1 MVPKKSPRIPLELH
15 QIKAYEFYQK
25 RLASGKEGNEIDDW
39 QQAKEYLSQHPRAIL
54 AWNLKMPYRGG
65 KRLIKRLL
73 LSLQSLVRV
82 AWKLLI
88 FPFWLFQQIPGLFAR
103 EDKDSRTFA
112 IDVVKT
118 IISALGLIATLL
130 AGIGLIV
137 NYFNSQAEMQL
148 TQQRLITE
156 RFSKAVEQIG
166 SGKEEVVIGGI
177 YSLERI
183 AKDSPKDQWT
193 IMEVLTSYIRKNSPI
208 PSNKR
213 QLKPEAEEREKTPE
227 KLPSVSIP
235 VQAALTVI
243 GRRKGDNLAETTDSN
258 KIKILDLSRTN
269 LRGANLNR
277 ANLNRASLHLANL
290 NGAFL
295 EEANLDGA
303 NLNRANL
310 NGANLDGAK
319 LIGANLIGA
328 NLNGANLNGANL
340 NGANLIGAKLIGA
353 NLNGANLNGAF
364 LIGAFLI
371 EANLEE
377 ANLNGANL
385 NGASLNGA
393 FLRGA
398 FLIGANLN
406 GASLNGAFLRGAF
419 LNGAEGLNP
428 EQIKS
433 ACSWE
438 KAIYTEAKWDED
450 KQLWVVA
457 DREANQR
464 EIEKLK
470 RDKNSDP
477 PNPRLFSALCDNF
490 CLWNR
495 EMLTGDETSTF
506 P

>member
-15 QIKAYEFYQK
+15 QIKAHEFYQK

-39 QQAKEYLSQHPRAIL
+39 QQAKEYFSQHPRAIL
-54 AWNLKMPYRGG
+54 AWNLKMPYRRG

-88 FPFWLFQQIPGLFAR
+88 FPFWLFQQISGLFAR

-118 IISALGLIATLL
+118 IISALGLIATLF
-130 AGIGLIV
+130 AGIGLFV
-137 NYFNSQAEMQL
+137 NYLNSQAEIQL

-166 SGKEEVVIGGI
+166 NTKEEVVIGGI

-208 PSNKR
+208 PSNIE
-213 QLKPEAEEREKTPE
+213 QLKPEARQKALE

-243 GRRKGDNLAETTDSN
+243 GRRKVENDQAGDNLAGTTNPN
-258 KIKILDLSRTN
+258 KIKFLDLSGTN
-269 LRGANLNR
+269 LRGADLIGANLNRANLIEANLNRADLNRANLIEANLYGANLYGANLYGAILNGADLNGANLDGANLYGADLIGANLNR
-277 ANLNRASLHLANL
+277 ANLNRA
-290 NGAFL
+290 
-295 EEANLDGA
+295 
-303 NLNRANL
+303 NLNRAN
-310 NGANLDGAK
+310 

-328 NLNGANLNGANL
+328 NLNGANLDGANLDGANL
-340 NGANLIGAKLIGA
+340 NRADLIGANLIGANLIGA
-353 NLNGANLNGAF
+353 NLYGAV
-364 LIGAFLI
+364 
-371 EANLEE
+371 
-377 ANLNGANL
+377 
-385 NGASLNGA
+385 
-393 FLRGA
+393 
-398 FLIGANLN
+398 
-406 GASLNGAFLRGAF
+406 
-419 LNGAEGLNP
+419 GLNP

-433 ACSWE
+433 ACFWE
-438 KAIYTEAKWDED
+438 RARHTQGKWDED
-450 KQLWVVA
+450 KQLWVSA

-464 EIEKLK
+464 EIDKLK

-477 PNPRLFSALCDNF
+477 PNPINC
-490 CLWNR
+490 
-495 EMLTGDETSTF
+495 TTK
-506 P
+506 

>member
-15 QIKAYEFYQK
+15 QIKAHEFYQK
-25 RLASGKEGNEIDDW
+25 RLASGKEGSEIDDW
-39 QQAKEYLSQHPRAIL
+39 QQAKEYFSQHPRAIL
-54 AWNLKMPYRGG
+54 AWNLKMPYRRG

-118 IISALGLIATLL
+118 IISALGLIATLF
-130 AGIGLIV
+130 AGIGLFV
-137 NYFNSQAEMQL
+137 NYLNSQAEMQL

-208 PSNKR
+208 PSNIQ
-213 QLKPEAEEREKTPE
+213 QLKPEEREKTLE

-243 GRRKGDNLAETTDSN
+243 GRRKVENDQAGDNLAETNDPN
-258 KIKILDLSRTN
+258 KIKFLDLSQTN
-269 LRGANLNR
+269 LR
-277 ANLNRASLHLANL
+277 
-290 NGAFL
+290 
-295 EEANLDGA
+295 
-303 NLNRANL
+303 
-310 NGANLDGAK
+310 
-319 LIGANLIGA
+319 GANLIGA
-328 NLNGANLNGANL
+328 NLNGANLNRANL
-340 NGANLIGAKLIGA
+340 NRANLIG
-353 NLNGANLNGAF
+353 
-364 LIGAFLI
+364 
-371 EANLEE
+371 ANLEE
-377 ANLNGANL
+377 ANLNGAFLFGANLYGANLKGAELIGANLKGAILWVAILNGANL
-385 NGASLNGA
+385 NGANLNRANLFGA
-393 FLRGA
+393 NLKGA
-398 FLIGANLN
+398 NLIGANLN
-406 GASLNGAFLRGAF
+406 GAYLNGAYLNGAN
-419 LNGAEGLNP
+419 LNGAELKGAELIGANLEEANLNRADLNRAKLNGAILNRAYLYGANLNGAEDLHP

-433 ACSWE
+433 ACFWE
-438 KAIYTEAKWDED
+438 RAIHRGAKWDKD
-450 KQLWVVA
+450 KKLWVAA

-464 EIEKLK
+464 EIDKLK

-477 PNPRLFSALCDNF
+477 RNPINCN
-490 CLWNR
+490 
-495 EMLTGDETSTF
+495 TK
-506 P
+506 

>member
-15 QIKAYEFYQK
+15 QIKAHEFYQK

-39 QQAKEYLSQHPRAIL
+39 QQAKEYFSQHPRAIL

-112 IDVVKT
+112 IEVVKT
-118 IISALGLIATLL
+118 IISALGLIATLF

-166 SGKEEVVIGGI
+166 NTKEEVVIGGI

-208 PSNKR
+208 PSNIE
-213 QLKPEAEEREKTPE
+213 QLEPEERQKALE

-243 GRRKGDNLAETTDSN
+243 GRRKVENDQAGDNLAETTDPN
-258 KIKILDLSRTN
+258 KIKILDLSGTN
-269 LRGANLNR
+269 LRKAYLNGANLNR
-277 ANLNRASLHLANL
+277 ANLIGANLIGANLIGANLRLADLEGANL
-290 NGAFL
+290 NGADL
-295 EEANLDGA
+295 K
-303 NLNRANL
+303 
-310 NGANLDGAK
+310 GANLDGADLK
-319 LIGANLIGA
+319 GANLNLADLEGANLNLADLRLADLEGANLNGADLRGA

-340 NGANLIGAKLIGA
+340 DGA
-353 NLNGANLNGAF
+353 NLNGANLNGAV
-364 LIGAFLI
+364 
-371 EANLEE
+371 
-377 ANLNGANL
+377 
-385 NGASLNGA
+385 
-393 FLRGA
+393 
-398 FLIGANLN
+398 
-406 GASLNGAFLRGAF
+406 
-419 LNGAEGLNP
+419 GLNP

-433 ACSWE
+433 ACFWE
-438 KAIYTEAKWDED
+438 RAIHTQAKWDFD
-450 KQLWVVA
+450 KELWVA
-457 DREANQR
+457 EDREANQR
-464 EIEKLK
+464 EIDKLK

-477 PNPRLFSALCDNF
+477 PNPIDC
-490 CLWNR
+490 
-495 EMLTGDETSTF
+495 TTK
-506 P
+506 

>member
-15 QIKAYEFYQK
+15 QIKAHEFYQK

-39 QQAKEYLSQHPRAIL
+39 QQAKEYFSQHPRAIL

-112 IDVVKT
+112 IEVVKT
-118 IISALGLIATLL
+118 IISALGLIATLF

-166 SGKEEVVIGGI
+166 NTKEEVVIGGI

-208 PSNKR
+208 PSNIE
-213 QLKPEAEEREKTPE
+213 QLEPEERQKALE

-243 GRRKGDNLAETTDSN
+243 GRRKVENDQAGDNLAETTDPN
-258 KIKILDLSRTN
+258 KIKILDLSGTN
-269 LRGANLNR
+269 LRKAYLNGANLNRANLIGANLNGANLIGANLIGAILIGANLNGANLIGANLIGANLIGANLNR
-277 ANLNRASLHLANL
+277 ANLNRANLDGANL
-290 NGAFL
+290 DGANL
-295 EEANLDGA
+295 IGANLDGA

-310 NGANLDGAK
+310 NRAYLIGANLNRAY
-319 LIGANLIGA
+319 LIGANLNRANLIGA
-328 NLNGANLNGANL
+328 NLNRANLNRAYLFGANLDGAV
-340 NGANLIGAKLIGA
+340 
-353 NLNGANLNGAF
+353 
-364 LIGAFLI
+364 
-371 EANLEE
+371 
-377 ANLNGANL
+377 
-385 NGASLNGA
+385 
-393 FLRGA
+393 
-398 FLIGANLN
+398 
-406 GASLNGAFLRGAF
+406 
-419 LNGAEGLNP
+419 GLNP

-433 ACSWE
+433 ACFWE
-438 KAIYTEAKWDED
+438 RAIHTESKWDND
-450 KQLWVVA
+450 KQLWVA
-457 DREANQR
+457 EDPKANQR
-464 EIEKLK
+464 EIDKLK

-477 PNPRLFSALCDNF
+477 PNPIDC
-490 CLWNR
+490 
-495 EMLTGDETSTF
+495 TTK
-506 P
+506 

>member
-1 MVPKKSPRIPLELH
+1 MAQKKSPRIPLELH
-15 QIKAYEFYQK
+15 QIKAYEFYQQ

-54 AWNLKMPYRGG
+54 AWNLKMPYRRG

-166 SGKEEVVIGGI
+166 NNKEEVVIGGI

-208 PSNKR
+208 PSNIQ
-213 QLKPEAEEREKTPE
+213 QLEPEEREKALE

-243 GRRKGDNLAETTDSN
+243 GRRKVENDQAGDNLAETTDSN

-269 LRGANLNR
+269 LR
-277 ANLNRASLHLANL
+277 
-290 NGAFL
+290 
-295 EEANLDGA
+295 E
-303 NLNRANL
+303 ANL
-310 NGANLDGAK
+310 NGANLDGAN
-319 LIGANLIGA
+319 LNGANLNGA
-328 NLNGANLNGANL
+328 NLYRAHLNGAILNGANLNGANL
-340 NGANLIGAKLIGA
+340 NGANLYRAHLNGAILNGANLYRAHLNGAILNGAILNGAILFGADLYGAHLNGAILNGANLNGAHLNGAYLNRANLNRANLYGANLNEAYLYGA
-353 NLNGANLNGAF
+353 NLNGANLN
-364 LIGAFLI
+364 
-371 EANLEE
+371 EAKDLH
-377 ANLNGANL
+377 
-385 NGASLNGA
+385 
-393 FLRGA
+393 
-398 FLIGANLN
+398 
-406 GASLNGAFLRGAF
+406 
-419 LNGAEGLNP
+419 P

-433 ACSWE
+433 ACFWQE
-438 KAIYTEAKWDED
+438 AIYTEAKWDED
-450 KQLWVVA
+450 KQLWVA
-457 DREANQR
+457 EDREANQR

-477 PNPRLFSALCDNF
+477 PNLIDCN
-490 CLWNR
+490 
-495 EMLTGDETSTF
+495 TK
-506 P
+506 

>member
-15 QIKAYEFYQK
+15 QIKAHEFYQK

-39 QQAKEYLSQHPRAIL
+39 QQAKEYFSQHPRAIL
-54 AWNLKMPYRGG
+54 AWNLKMPYRRG

-88 FPFWLFQQIPGLFAR
+88 FPFWLFQQISGLFAR

-118 IISALGLIATLL
+118 IISALGLIATLF
-130 AGIGLIV
+130 AGIGLFV
-137 NYFNSQAEMQL
+137 NYLNSQAEIQL

-166 SGKEEVVIGGI
+166 NNKEEVVIGGI

-208 PSNKR
+208 PSNIQ
-213 QLKPEAEEREKTPE
+213 QLEPEERQKALE

-243 GRRKGDNLAETTDSN
+243 GRRKVENDQAGDNLAETTDSN

-269 LRGANLNR
+269 LREANLIGANLIGANLIGANLEGANLNR
-277 ANLNRASLHLANL
+277 ANLIGANLKGANLEGAILYRANLDGAYLKGANLKGAILEGANLNEAYLEGANLEGANLNRAYLYRAYLEGANL
-290 NGAFL
+290 NGAYL
-295 EEANLDGA
+295 EGANLNRAYLLGANLEGA

-310 NGANLDGAK
+310 NGTV
-319 LIGANLIGA
+319 
-328 NLNGANLNGANL
+328 
-340 NGANLIGAKLIGA
+340 
-353 NLNGANLNGAF
+353 
-364 LIGAFLI
+364 
-371 EANLEE
+371 
-377 ANLNGANL
+377 
-385 NGASLNGA
+385 
-393 FLRGA
+393 
-398 FLIGANLN
+398 
-406 GASLNGAFLRGAF
+406 
-419 LNGAEGLNP
+419 GLNP

-433 ACSWE
+433 ACFWE
-438 KAIYTEAKWDED
+438 RAIHTQAKWDED
-450 KQLWVVA
+450 KQLWVAA

-464 EIEKLK
+464 EIDKLK

-477 PNPRLFSALCDNF
+477 PNPINCTTKYRLYY
-490 CLWNR
+490 
-495 EMLTGDETSTF
+495 
-506 P
+506 

>member
-130 AGIGLIV
+130 AGIGLFV
-137 NYFNSQAEMQL
+137 NYLNSQAERQL
-148 TQQRLITE
+148 IQERLITE

-208 PSNKR
+208 PSNIE
-213 QLKPEAEEREKTPE
+213 QLEPEERQKALE

-243 GRRKGDNLAETTDSN
+243 GRRKVENDQAGDNLAETTDSN

-269 LRGANLNR
+269 LR
-277 ANLNRASLHLANL
+277 
-290 NGAFL
+290 
-295 EEANLDGA
+295 EANLILA

-310 NGANLDGAK
+310 NGANLNRANLNRANLNRANLNGAELYRAYLNGANLK
-319 LIGANLIGA
+319 GANLNEANLIGANLNEANLIGA
-328 NLNGANLNGANL
+328 NLNGAILYR
-340 NGANLIGAKLIGA
+340 A
-353 NLNGANLNGAF
+353 NLNGANLNGAY
-364 LIGAFLI
+364 
-371 EANLEE
+371 
-377 ANLNGANL
+377 LNGAIL
-385 NGASLNGA
+385 Y
-393 FLRGA
+393 
-398 FLIGANLN
+398 GANLY
-406 GASLNGAFLRGAF
+406 GAILYGAILW
-419 LNGAEGLNP
+419 GAEVDP
-428 EQIKS
+428 KQIKS
-433 ACSWE
+433 ACFWE
-438 KAIYTEAKWDED
+438 RAIHTQAKWDKD
-450 KQLWVVA
+450 KQLWVAA
-457 DREANQR
+457 DPKANQR

-470 RDKNSDP
+470 RDKNSDL
-477 PNPRLFSALCDNF
+477 PNPIDCN
-490 CLWNR
+490 
-495 EMLTGDETSTF
+495 TK
-506 P
+506 

>member
-15 QIKAYEFYQK
+15 QIKAHEFYQK

-54 AWNLKMPYRGG
+54 AWNLKMPYRRG

-88 FPFWLFQQIPGLFAR
+88 FPFWLFQQISGLFAR

-118 IISALGLIATLL
+118 IISALGLIATLF
-130 AGIGLIV
+130 AGIGLFV
-137 NYFNSQAEMQL
+137 NYLNSQAEIQL

-166 SGKEEVVIGGI
+166 NTKEEVVIGGI

-208 PSNKR
+208 PSNIQ
-213 QLKPEAEEREKTPE
+213 QLEPEERQKALE

-243 GRRKGDNLAETTDSN
+243 GRRKVENDQAGDNLAETTNPN
-258 KIKILDLSRTN
+258 KIKILDLSGTN
-269 LRGANLNR
+269 LRGADLNEANLNR
-277 ANLNRASLHLANL
+277 ANLIGADL
-290 NGAFL
+290 N
-295 EEANLDGA
+295 EAN
-303 NLNRANL
+303 
-310 NGANLDGAK
+310 

-328 NLNGANLNGANL
+328 YLYGAV
-340 NGANLIGAKLIGA
+340 
-353 NLNGANLNGAF
+353 
-364 LIGAFLI
+364 
-371 EANLEE
+371 
-377 ANLNGANL
+377 
-385 NGASLNGA
+385 
-393 FLRGA
+393 
-398 FLIGANLN
+398 
-406 GASLNGAFLRGAF
+406 
-419 LNGAEGLNP
+419 GLNP

-433 ACSWE
+433 ACFWE
-438 KAIYTEAKWDED
+438 RAIHTQAKWDED
-450 KQLWVVA
+450 KQLWVAA

-464 EIEKLK
+464 EIDKLK

-477 PNPRLFSALCDNF
+477 PNPIDCNTKSFN
-490 CLWNR
+490 
-495 EMLTGDETSTF
+495 
-506 P
+506 

>member
-15 QIKAYEFYQK
+15 QIKAHEFYQK

-39 QQAKEYLSQHPRAIL
+39 QQAKEYFSQHPRAIL
-54 AWNLKMPYRGG
+54 AWNLKMPYRRG

-118 IISALGLIATLL
+118 IISALGLIATLS
-130 AGIGLIV
+130 AGIGLFV
-137 NYFNSQAEMQL
+137 NYLNSQAERQL
-148 TQQRLITE
+148 IQERLITE

-208 PSNKR
+208 PSNIE
-213 QLKPEAEEREKTPE
+213 QLKPEERKKALE

-243 GRRKGDNLAETTDSN
+243 GRRKVENDQAGDNLAETTNPN

-269 LRGANLNR
+269 LRGANLI
-277 ANLNRASLHLANL
+277 
-290 NGAFL
+290 
-295 EEANLDGA
+295 GA
-303 NLNRANL
+303 NLI
-310 NGANLDGAK
+310 GANLIGAN

-328 NLNGANLNGANL
+328 NLNRANLKGANLEGAILYRANLDGAYLKGANLKGAILEGANLNEAYLEGANLEGANLNRANLYRAYLEGANLNGAYL
-340 NGANLIGAKLIGA
+340 EGA
-353 NLNGANLNGAF
+353 NLNRAYLLGANLEGANLNR
-364 LIGAFLI
+364 
-371 EANLEE
+371 
-377 ANLNGANL
+377 ANLNGTV
-385 NGASLNGA
+385 
-393 FLRGA
+393 
-398 FLIGANLN
+398 
-406 GASLNGAFLRGAF
+406 
-419 LNGAEGLNP
+419 GLNP

-433 ACSWE
+433 ACFWE
-438 KAIYTEAKWDED
+438 RAIYTESKWDED
-450 KQLWVVA
+450 TELWVAA

-477 PNPRLFSALCDNF
+477 PNPIDCN
-490 CLWNR
+490 
-495 EMLTGDETSTF
+495 TK
-506 P
+506 

>member
-1 MVPKKSPRIPLELH
+1 MAQKKSPRIPLELH

-118 IISALGLIATLL
+118 IISALGLIATLS
-130 AGIGLIV
+130 AGIGLFV
-137 NYFNSQAEMQL
+137 NYLNSQAEIQL
-148 TQQRLITE
+148 IQERLITE

-166 SGKEEVVIGGI
+166 NTKEEVVIGGI

-183 AKDSPKDQWT
+183 AKDSPEDQWT
-193 IMEVLTSYIRKNSPI
+193 IMEVLISYIRKNSPI
-208 PSNKR
+208 PSNIQ
-213 QLKPEAEEREKTPE
+213 QLEPAAREKALE

-243 GRRKGDNLAETTDSN
+243 GRRKVENDQAGDNLAGTTDSN

-269 LRGANLNR
+269 LREANLIRANLDRANLEGANLY
-277 ANLNRASLHLANL
+277 LANL
-290 NGAFL
+290 NGAYL
-295 EEANLDGA
+295 IGAILIVAKLTQANLTEANLTEANLNGAELYRGWLNRANLREANLNGA

-310 NGANLDGAK
+310 NGAELWGANLNGAYLDGAN
-319 LIGANLIGA
+319 LMRANLNGAELWGANLNGAYLDGANLKGAELIGA
-328 NLNGANLNGANL
+328 NLNGAEDLY
-340 NGANLIGAKLIGA
+340 
-353 NLNGANLNGAF
+353 
-364 LIGAFLI
+364 
-371 EANLEE
+371 
-377 ANLNGANL
+377 
-385 NGASLNGA
+385 
-393 FLRGA
+393 
-398 FLIGANLN
+398 
-406 GASLNGAFLRGAF
+406 
-419 LNGAEGLNP
+419 P

-438 KAIYTEAKWDED
+438 KAIYTQAKWDED
-450 KQLWVVA
+450 KLLWVA
-457 DREANQR
+457 EDWEANQR

-470 RDKNSDP
+470 RDKNS
-477 PNPRLFSALCDNF
+477 NPRNPIDCN
-490 CLWNR
+490 
-495 EMLTGDETSTF
+495 TK
-506 P
+506 

>member
-15 QIKAYEFYQK
+15 QIKAHEFYQK

-39 QQAKEYLSQHPRAIL
+39 QQAKEYFSQHPRAIF

-112 IDVVKT
+112 IEVVKT

-130 AGIGLIV
+130 AGIGLFL
-137 NYFNSQAEMQL
+137 NYLNSQAERQL
-148 TQQRLITE
+148 IQERLITE

-166 SGKEEVVIGGI
+166 NTKEEVVIGGI

-208 PSNKR
+208 PSNIE
-213 QLKPEAEEREKTPE
+213 QLEPEERQKALE

-269 LRGANLNR
+269 LSGANLNGANLNR
-277 ANLNRASLHLANL
+277 ANLNRAYLNVANLKGAYLKEANL
-290 NGAFL
+290 NRASLGFAKLEGARL
-295 EEANLDGA
+295 NGA
-303 NLNRANL
+303 DLNRADLKGAYLNRANL
-310 NGANLDGAK
+310 NGAKLEGAQ
-319 LIGANLIGA
+319 LNRAYLNRANPNGANLNLAYLDGA
-328 NLNGANLNGANL
+328 NLNGAKLKGADLNLAYLDGAYLDGAYL
-340 NGANLIGAKLIGA
+340 NRAILFGARDLH
-353 NLNGANLNGAF
+353 
-364 LIGAFLI
+364 
-371 EANLEE
+371 
-377 ANLNGANL
+377 
-385 NGASLNGA
+385 
-393 FLRGA
+393 
-398 FLIGANLN
+398 
-406 GASLNGAFLRGAF
+406 
-419 LNGAEGLNP
+419 P

-433 ACSWE
+433 ACFWE
-438 KAIYTEAKWDED
+438 RAIHTQAKWDKD
-450 KQLWVVA
+450 KQLWVAA
-457 DREANQR
+457 DPKANQR
-464 EIEKLK
+464 EIDKLK
-470 RDKNSDP
+470 RDKNSDL
-477 PNPRLFSALCDNF
+477 PNPIDCN
-490 CLWNR
+490 
-495 EMLTGDETSTF
+495 TK
-506 P
+506 

>member
-1 MVPKKSPRIPLELH
+1 MAQKKSPRIPLELH
-15 QIKAYEFYQK
+15 QIKAHEFYQK

-208 PSNKR
+208 PSNIE
-213 QLKPEAEEREKTPE
+213 QLKPEERQKALE

-243 GRRKGDNLAETTDSN
+243 GRRKVENDQAGDNLAETTDFN
-258 KIKILDLSRTN
+258 KTKFLDLSRTN
-269 LRGANLNR
+269 LR
-277 ANLNRASLHLANL
+277 
-290 NGAFL
+290 
-295 EEANLDGA
+295 E
-303 NLNRANL
+303 ANL
-310 NGANLDGAK
+310 NGANLDGADLNRANLDEAILYRAILK
-319 LIGANLIGA
+319 GAYLFGAELIGA
-328 NLNGANLNGANL
+328 NLNGAELIGANLYGANLNRANLIGANLGANLYGANL
-340 NGANLIGAKLIGA
+340 NGAYLWGAKVD
-353 NLNGANLNGAF
+353 
-364 LIGAFLI
+364 
-371 EANLEE
+371 
-377 ANLNGANL
+377 
-385 NGASLNGA
+385 
-393 FLRGA
+393 
-398 FLIGANLN
+398 
-406 GASLNGAFLRGAF
+406 
-419 LNGAEGLNP
+419 P
-428 EQIKS
+428 KQIKS
-433 ACSWE
+433 ACFWE
-438 KAIYTEAKWDED
+438 KAIHTQVKWDKD
-450 KQLWVVA
+450 KQLWVAA

-477 PNPRLFSALCDNF
+477 RNPIDCN
-490 CLWNR
+490 
-495 EMLTGDETSTF
+495 TK
-506 P
+506 

>member
-15 QIKAYEFYQK
+15 QIKAHEFYQK

-39 QQAKEYLSQHPRAIL
+39 QQAKEYFSQHPRAIL
-54 AWNLKMPYRGG
+54 AWNLKMPYRRG

-118 IISALGLIATLL
+118 IISALGLIATLF
-130 AGIGLIV
+130 AGIGLFV
-137 NYFNSQAEMQL
+137 NYLNSQAEIQL

-166 SGKEEVVIGGI
+166 NPKEEVVIGGI

-208 PSNKR
+208 PLNIQ
-213 QLKPEAEEREKTPE
+213 QLEPEEREKALK

-243 GRRKGDNLAETTDSN
+243 GRRKVENDQAGDNLAETTDSN
-258 KIKILDLSRTN
+258 KIKILDLSGTN
-269 LRGANLNR
+269 LRGANLYE
-277 ANLNRASLHLANL
+277 AYL
-290 NGAFL
+290 NGAY
-295 EEANLDGA
+295 
-303 NLNRANL
+303 
-310 NGANLDGAK
+310 
-319 LIGANLIGA
+319 LIGA
-328 NLNGANLNGANL
+328 NLNGAENLY
-340 NGANLIGAKLIGA
+340 
-353 NLNGANLNGAF
+353 
-364 LIGAFLI
+364 
-371 EANLEE
+371 
-377 ANLNGANL
+377 
-385 NGASLNGA
+385 
-393 FLRGA
+393 
-398 FLIGANLN
+398 
-406 GASLNGAFLRGAF
+406 
-419 LNGAEGLNP
+419 P

-433 ACSWE
+433 ACFWE
-438 KAIYTEAKWDED
+438 KAIHTQAKWDGD
-450 KQLWVVA
+450 KQLWVA
-457 DREANQR
+457 EDPKANQR
-464 EIEKLK
+464 EIDKLK

-477 PNPRLFSALCDNF
+477 PNPINCNTQWEWVLLKKYGRIWIENLPF
-490 CLWNR
+490 R
-495 EMLTGDETSTF
+495 R
-506 P
+506 